1 MGVVEQMSV
10 GAPDEKE
17 LKAIKKEGGKKGSEI
32 AGAADMGGMTF
43 MNCSLD
49 STDLGGKT
57 IGEVERMA
65 TALAEMNRPVDPEA
79 EEAKGGSE
87 HVALEHQKT
96 VTAEQWCGEIVGG
109 LGGTVLPGAT
119 AELAKG
125 EIGGGPDRFPIKLK
139 DEALS
144 ASIKFLVKV
153 GVFPDKDDDS
163 EDEMVFG
170 DDDFPCDQDEAPA
183 PLPSAPAPDE
193 KEQKAIKKEGGK
205 KGSEIAGAADMCGMT
220 FMNCSLDS
228 MDLGGKTIGEV
239 ERMAT
244 ALAEMNRP
252 VDPEAEE
259 AKGGSEHVAKAL
271 FSYGNTKT
279 GVVCYVPEE
288 HQKTLTADK
297 WCSQIVQGLGG
308 KVLPGASAG
317 LAKGEIPGNEAKG
330 KFPIKLKD
338 DALQASIQYLV
349 KIGVF
354 PDKDDDSEDEM
365 IFGDDDFPS

>member
-32 AGAADMGGMTF
+32 AGAADMGGMSF

-49 STDLGGKT
+49 SMDLGGKT

-79 EEAKGGSE
+79 EETKGGSE
-87 HVALEHQKT
+87 HVAKALFSYGSEKTGVVCYVPLEHQKT

-170 DDDFPCDQDEAPA
+170 DDDFPCDQE
-183 PLPSAPAPDE
+183 
-193 KEQKAIKKEGGK
+193 
-205 KGSEIAGAADMCGMT
+205 
-220 FMNCSLDS
+220 
-228 MDLGGKTIGEV
+228 
-239 ERMAT
+239 
-244 ALAEMNRP
+244 
-252 VDPEAEE
+252 
-259 AKGGSEHVAKAL
+259 
-271 FSYGNTKT
+271 
-279 GVVCYVPEE
+279 
-288 HQKTLTADK
+288 
-297 WCSQIVQGLGG
+297 
-308 KVLPGASAG
+308 
-317 LAKGEIPGNEAKG
+317 
-330 KFPIKLKD
+330 
-338 DALQASIQYLV
+338 
-349 KIGVF
+349 
-354 PDKDDDSEDEM
+354 
-365 IFGDDDFPS
+365 

>member
-1 MGVVEQMSV
+1 M
-10 GAPDEKE
+10 
-17 LKAIKKEGGKKGSEI
+17 
-32 AGAADMGGMTF
+32 
-43 MNCSLD
+43 
-49 STDLGGKT
+49 
-57 IGEVERMA
+57 
-65 TALAEMNRPVDPEA
+65 
-79 EEAKGGSE
+79 
-87 HVALEHQKT
+87 
-96 VTAEQWCGEIVGG
+96 
-109 LGGTVLPGAT
+109 

-193 KEQKAIKKEGGK
+193 KELKTIKKEGGK
-205 KGSEIAGAADMCGMT
+205 KGSEIAGAADMGGMS

-228 MDLGGKTIGEV
+228 MDLGGKTIGEP

-271 FSYGNTKT
+271 FSYGKEKC
-279 GVVCYVPEE
+279 GVVCYVPLE
-288 HQKTLTADK
+288 HQKTVTAEA
-297 WCSQIVQGLGG
+297 WCGEIVGALGG
-308 KVLPGASAG
+308 NVLEGATPE
-317 LAKGEIPGNEAKG
+317 LAKGEILGDGQNT
-330 KFPIKLKD
+330 FPIKLKD
-338 DALQASIQYLV
+338 EALQKSIQFLV

-365 IFGDDDFPS
+365 IFGDDDFPSYSSSPQNEGAGQCGLRSLLFAGVLS